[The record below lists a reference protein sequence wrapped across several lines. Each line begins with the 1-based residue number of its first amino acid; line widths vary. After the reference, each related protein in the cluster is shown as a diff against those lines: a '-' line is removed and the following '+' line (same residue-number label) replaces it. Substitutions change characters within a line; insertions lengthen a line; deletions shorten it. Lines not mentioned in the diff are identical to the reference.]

1 MSQQILEAIKERR
14 SVYVIGKE
22 KIVSE
27 DKVTEVVKEA
37 MKYVPSAFNSQ
48 TARAVVLFN
57 EESDKFWE
65 ITKEALRK
73 VVPAGNFGDTEQK
86 INLFKAGFG
95 TVLYYE
101 DQAVVEGLQANFAL
115 YADNFPVWS
124 NQSNGMLQL
133 VVWSALS
140 NLGLG
145 ASLQH
150 YTELI
155 EEDVKK
161 AFNVP
166 AHWKLIAQMPF
177 GSVVVKPDEKQFNF
191 SDEHVKVLK

>member
-1 MSQQILEAIKERR
+1 MSQLLQSIKERR

-22 KIVSE
+22 KVVSE
-27 DKVTEVVKEA
+27 DKVTEVVREA
-37 MKYVPSAFNSQ
+37 VKYVPSSFNSQ
-48 TARAVVLFN
+48 SARVVVLFN

-65 ITKEALRK
+65 ITKDALRK
-73 VVPAGNFGDTEQK
+73 VVPAANFGDTEQK
-86 INLFKAGFG
+86 INMFKGGFG

-101 DQAVVEGLQANFAL
+101 DQAVVEGLQSNFAL

-124 NQSNGMLQL
+124 NQSSGMLQF
-133 VVWSALS
+133 VIWSALS
-140 NLGLG
+140 ELGLG

-166 AHWKLIAQMPF
+166 ASWRLIAQMPF
-177 GSVVVKPDEKQFNF
+177 GNVVVKPDEKQFNF
-191 SDEHVKVLK
+191 SDEHIKVFQ